1 MSDLRI
7 SPAKAAELTGRLK
20 EIMDELNEEQ
30 AEDPGGVPANLLIGW
45 YVPAENR

>member
-1 MSDLRI
+1 MSDLAI

-30 AEDPGGVPANLLIGW
+30 AEDPDGVRVNLLIGW
-45 YVPAENR
+45 YVSAESR